1 VVFEIGEVISGEV
14 SHPVRETGY
23 DEYSIMFHNV
33 WGYTIKV
40 NPLSARAD
48 LAMEIYREYMPDI
61 IGFQEVSNPHYEQ
74 ATVVFNGLKQLGYQE
89 IRFLRFGYGNPIYF
103 NSRKLY
109 PVECGYQRARRG
121 DKNNIWAVFADRDSD
136 KPVFALINSHFAAD
150 SNAER
155 NHELGNQ
162 YRADDARS
170 LVKTV
175 GMIHQHFPGIPVITG
190 GDYNSGGDSEAIKV
204 LYENGLVNVRELI
217 PDATP
222 VSPFRA
228 PKYIAEEDRYEYCRK
243 PELPH
248 AKHCIDYAMTYGP
261 TKDTVTFKEY
271 RILTDSISYLTSD
284 HKPHVLYVSMP
295 AWEEPTEG

>member
-1 VVFEIGEVISGEV
+1 MVFEIGEVISGEV

-228 PKYIAEEDRYEYCRK
+228 PKYIEEEDRYAYCRK

-261 TKDTVTFKEY
+261 TKDTVELRDY
-271 RILTDSISYLTSD
+271 RVLTDNISYLTSD
-284 HKPHVLYVSMP
+284 HKPHILYAAIP
-295 AWEEPTEG
+295 EWQEPEEN